1 MMACSDNDSFST
13 SRSDLLTFE
22 ADTIELDTI
31 FSTVASPTY
40 AFWVFNHS
48 SDGIR
53 LSTIRLK
60 KGNQTGFRVN
70 VDGSYLDNT
79 MGSLVNDIEVRKGDS
94 IHVFVELTAP
104 ENKQQD
110 VQLIEDDLVFQLESG
125 VVQQVNLRCYTWDAI
140 SVSNLTIE
148 SDTVIE
154 SSKPMVVY
162 GEGIKVDSGA
172 VLTLR
177 NTTLYFHDNAGIND
191 GGTLKTENVTMR
203 GDRLDHMF
211 ENLPYDRVS
220 GQWRG
225 ISFERTSTQNVMTD
239 TEIRNAVDAVVL
251 EDFAEIDT
259 LSPRLTMIRCKIH
272 NADGYGVLSY
282 NSNIGLYYC
291 QLSNTA
297 NDCLALYGGYA
308 NIEYCTLAQFY
319 PFIANRGAAL
329 VFSDY
334 APMRLK
340 CSNSIITG
348 YENDVVMVERND
360 TNLIRYQFVD
370 CLLRTPAVKDDT
382 ISFKQIIWE
391 TPKDTIQGKQHF
403 VLIDEKDFKYDF
415 HLDSLSTAKG
425 KGCYPEVKTQKEEQ
439 E

>member
-1 MMACSDNDSFST
+1 MACSDNDSFST

-177 NTTLYFHDNAGIND
+177 NTTLYFHDNAGINV

-308 NIEYCTLAQFY
+308 NIRFSSLFGTNLGARRYVDPMTGQWTTVPIINPYINIGGGRLEIPLGDLLKTL
-319 PFIANRGAAL
+319 
-329 VFSDY
+329 VWD
-334 APMRLK
+334 
-340 CSNSIITG
+340 
-348 YENDVVMVERND
+348 RND
-360 TNLIRYQFVD
+360 RSRQ
-370 CLLRTPAVKDDT
+370 RA
-382 ISFKQIIWE
+382 WE
-391 TPKDTIQGKQHF
+391 ENKMNFNPMNGFNPSNAPVVQPPRPVRPPMHR
-403 VLIDEKDFKYDF
+403 
-415 HLDSLSTAKG
+415 
-425 KGCYPEVKTQKEEQ
+425 
-439 E
+439 